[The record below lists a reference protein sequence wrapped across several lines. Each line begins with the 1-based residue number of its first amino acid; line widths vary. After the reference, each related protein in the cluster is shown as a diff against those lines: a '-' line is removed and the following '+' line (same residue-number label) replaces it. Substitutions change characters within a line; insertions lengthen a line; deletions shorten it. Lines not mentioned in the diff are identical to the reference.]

1 MFDFAVINTPT
12 AAFLAGLVT
21 SLHCAGMC
29 GPLACML
36 APTRGERADATTVNA
51 VYQVTRLA
59 GYTLL
64 GLAAGSVG
72 AVPIGWLQGPW
83 ALALPW
89 VIVLF
94 FVLVALRIDQR
105 LPRMIWLA
113 RLQLKVQARLRGK
126 PRVLV
131 AAVMGG
137 LTPLLPCG
145 PLYFLVAIAAVSGSA
160 ARGGAFMLSFGLG
173 TLPLLWLA
181 QANLGW
187 VRRRLSPRNLARFQT
202 GLALLAAVVI
212 SWRLRATLG
221 FDGPAVGDF
230 LCH

>member
-1 MFDFAVINTPT
+1 MFEFASINTP
-12 AAFLAGLVT
+12 AAALIAGLVT

-36 APTRGERADATTVNA
+36 APARGERADATTVNA
-51 VYQVTRLA
+51 VYQVARLA
-59 GYTLL
+59 GYTTL
-64 GLAAGSVG
+64 GLLAGGLG
-72 AVPIGWLQGPW
+72 AVPISWLQGPW

-89 VIVLF
+89 VVVLF

-113 RLQLKVQARLRGK
+113 RLQLKVQAKLRGQ

-131 AAVMGG
+131 AGAMGA

-160 ARGGAFMLSFGLG
+160 ARGAEFMLAFGLG

-187 VRRRLSPRNLARFQT
+187 VRRHMSPRNLARFQT